1 MKTIDCLVCNGR
13 GGLGRSSVGVTLRH
27 RPCNHCNGEGVFLE
41 PENEEERKELIA
53 MYDMELEYLYDE
65 Y

>member
-1 MKTIDCLVCNGR
+1 MKTIDCPVCNGR
-13 GGLGRSSVGVTLRH
+13 GGLGRSSGGVTLSYT
-27 RPCNHCNGEGVFLE
+27 PCHSCGGQGVHLE
-41 PENEEERKELIA
+41 PENEAERKELIA